1 MAVKPVPVYMKAA
14 MVMGTLLCIV
24 TGLFPSYCYE
34 LMPNATMAHPFS
46 AEHIVEYVALSS
58 AQRFHFARYIKKMEP
73 NDVITLDFDWIYRIT
88 LVEFLSGLSKWV
100 YRIFS
105 RFEHTYYN
113 FERIIKTIL
122 RNPSKVFSGLELDEA
137 NAEEYFEEQR
147 PGGRVHA
154 DLYRFLC
161 HRLLGIADY
170 RMTNVIDILFIAPG
184 GYLFHAA
191 WGVLCSNLSCR

>member
-1 MAVKPVPVYMKAA
+1 M
-14 MVMGTLLCIV
+14 
-24 TGLFPSYCYE
+24 
-34 LMPNATMAHPFS
+34 
-46 AEHIVEYVALSS
+46 
-58 AQRFHFARYIKKMEP
+58 
-73 NDVITLDFDWIYRIT
+73 ITLDFDWIYRIT

-147 PGGRVHA
+147 PVGEFMQTFIVFCVIA
-154 DLYRFLC
+154 FLV
-161 HRLLGIADY
+161 LLI
-170 RMTNVIDILFIAPG
+170 IE
-184 GYLFHAA
+184 
-191 WGVLCSNLSCR
+191 

>member
-1 MAVKPVPVYMKAA
+1 M
-14 MVMGTLLCIV
+14 
-24 TGLFPSYCYE
+24 
-34 LMPNATMAHPFS
+34 
-46 AEHIVEYVALSS
+46 EYVALFIG
-58 AQRFHFARYIKKMEP
+58 ATIPFARYIKKMEP
-73 NDVITLDFDWIYRIT
+73 HDVITLDFDWIYRIT

-147 PGGRVHA
+147 PVGEFMQTFIVFCVIA
-154 DLYRFLC
+154 FLV
-161 HRLLGIADY
+161 LLI
-170 RMTNVIDILFIAPG
+170 IE
-184 GYLFHAA
+184 
-191 WGVLCSNLSCR
+191 